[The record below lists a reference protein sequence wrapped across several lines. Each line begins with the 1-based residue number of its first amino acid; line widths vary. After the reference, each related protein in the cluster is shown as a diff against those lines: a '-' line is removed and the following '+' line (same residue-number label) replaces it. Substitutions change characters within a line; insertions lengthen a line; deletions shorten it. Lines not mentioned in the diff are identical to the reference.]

1 MRAVT
6 IPRVLCVSGVPTT
19 RLRVC
24 ASLATTGFA
33 VLAEVPP
40 IDVMDCID
48 SYRPDLFLGDLSDID
63 QDTLLEIREAFPAI
77 PLIALGDG
85 TVAGQRIRS
94 LWHLG
99 IADLL
104 FAPFNYDELS
114 NSVRLTLNRTSST
127 SFGVD
132 DIIID
137 EAGHLISRAGKFVDL
152 TATEFK
158 LLVNLVVNAGIVLS
172 KHQIL
177 NNVWGFDGYD
187 DNLVE
192 VYVSGLRRKLE
203 EFGPRV
209 IHTVR
214 GVGYVLRG
222 ETWGRPER
230 RAIAS

>member
-1 MRAVT
+1 MSVAS
-6 IPRVLCVSGVPTT
+6 IPRVICLTDQALT
-19 RLRVC
+19 RQRVC
-24 ASLATTGFA
+24 SRLASEGFA
-33 VLAEVPP
+33 VVSESTLIDMVAYLDEFRRDLLIADVNGIGHETLREIIDGHPGLAV
-40 IDVMDCID
+40 
-48 SYRPDLFLGDLSDID
+48 
-63 QDTLLEIREAFPAI
+63 
-77 PLIALGDG
+77 IALGTDTSDG
-85 TVAGQRIRS
+85 EQIRA

-99 IADLL
+99 IADLM
-104 FAPFNYDELS
+104 FAPFDYDELS
-114 NSVRLTLNRTSST
+114 NSVRLTLHRASSS

-137 EAGHLISRAGKFVDL
+137 EAGHLVRRAGKLVDL
-152 TATEFK
+152 TTTEFK

-172 KHQIL
+172 KHQLL
-177 NNVWGFDGYD
+177 NNVWGFDDYD
-187 DNLVE
+187 ENLVE

-222 ETWGRPER
+222 ETWGRPGR